1 MHGKFW
7 SYPHIAAAHR
17 HHKRTPGWCMLFG
30 RKQGIFH
37 TFTISHTERPKM
49 RAPFK
54 RIQCFV
60 RLVRLGHLTLH
71 KIVMLN
77 SRQCAVRCMYMRF
90 REDYRKSGDG
100 ERSLW
105 EVAVWYRGCGKT
117 NVYFG
122 KVAWLQI
129 GRMYE
134 TMWMFLDVYNKYSGS
149 FEKAIA
155 FIGLISCAWHG
166 NVKYIFNLV
175 LVWEYNSLA
184 NKYCLWPRSE
194 FHRLVRFIFP
204 KTFVTV

>member
-1 MHGKFW
+1 MYALREKTRDF
-7 SYPHIAAAHR
+7 SHIYHFTHWAAEDARALQAHS
-17 HHKRTPGWCMLFG
+17 MLCSFG
-30 RKQGIFH
+30 
-37 TFTISHTERPKM
+37 
-49 RAPFK
+49 AA
-54 RIQCFV
+54 C
-60 RLVRLGHLTLH
+60 HLTLH

-105 EVAVWYRGCGKT
+105 EVAAWYRGCGKT

-122 KVAWLQI
+122 EVAWLQI

-134 TMWMFLDVYNKYSGS
+134 TMWMFLDVNNKYSGS

-155 FIGLISCAWHG
+155 FIGLISCAWHV